1 MARGSWL
8 PVFFACGVGFSAT
21 VAVGHEA
28 HFDDRHLEPV
38 RAFADSQLKTWAAA
52 AICIDAVKAQN
63 REMSNITQWEIDVLD
78 IQWRLETVRKVKP
91 LINSVMSKQLSHYLA
106 QLKESMRGAV
116 TEIVIMDSRGLNV
129 AASDIDSDY
138 WQGDEAKWQK
148 TYLAGP
154 GSVFVDDVELDTST
168 DLFQSEIS
176 MAITD
181 PVSGKVIGAIAVG
194 IDLDRLAD
202 NAKSAGDP
210 AILHRADARP
220 GDGDVVGSGFN
231 FLGLGQAAQ

>member
-8 PVFFACGVGFSAT
+8 PVFFACGVGFAAPL
-21 VAVGHEA
+21 AVGHEA
-28 HFDDRHLEPV
+28 HFDDSHLEPV
-38 RAFADSQLKTWAAA
+38 RKFAESELKSWAAA

-63 REMSNITQWEIDVLD
+63 QRMSNITQWEIDALD
-78 IQWRLETVRKVKP
+78 IQWRLETVRSVKP
-91 LINSVMSKQLSHYLA
+91 LINTVMSKQLSHYLA
-106 QLKESMRGAV
+106 QLKEIMRGAV
-116 TEIVIMDSRGLNV
+116 TEIVVMDGRGLNV
-129 AASDIDSDY
+129 AASDVDTDY

-194 IDLDRLAD
+194 IDLDRLAA
-202 NAKSAGDP
+202 NAKSAGGP
-210 AILHRADARP
+210 ATLHRAGAWP
-220 GDGDVVGSGFN
+220 LDGDVVGSELGR
-231 FLGLGQAAQ
+231 LGLGQAAQ

>member
-1 MARGSWL
+1 MARVSWL
-8 PVFFACGVGFSAT
+8 PVFFACGLGFSAT
-21 VAVGHEA
+21 YAVGHEA

-38 RAFADSQLKTWAAA
+38 REFADSQLKTWAAA

-63 REMSNITQWEIDVLD
+63 QRMANITQWEIDALD
-78 IQWRLETVRKVKP
+78 IQWRLETVRSVRP

-106 QLKESMRGAV
+106 QLKETMRGAV
-116 TEIVIMDSRGLNV
+116 TEIVIMDNRGLNV
-129 AASDIDSDY
+129 AASDIDTDY

-154 GSVFVDDVELDTST
+154 GSVFVDDVELDPST

-181 PVSGKVIGAIAVG
+181 PASGKVIGAIAVG
-194 IDLDRLAD
+194 IDLDRLAA

-210 AILHRADARP
+210 ATLHRADAGRS
-220 GDGDVVGSGFN
+220 DGEVVGSGFSL
-231 FLGLGQAAQ
+231 LGLGQAAE